1 MSGRTNN
8 PMPESLE
15 DLENEAALYA
25 LGVLDPQ
32 SLSRFEELLSR
43 DAAAV
48 SALKPY
54 NSAAALV
61 SESLDPVVPPPQI
74 KRRLFEKVES
84 AVTHQTGHAV
94 PHGLG
99 AVRSNEGK
107 WKQAGVPGVT
117 YKKLYFDEPS
127 GLVTMLVRMEPGTV
141 FPAHRHSRTEQCLV
155 LEGDLIQDDHVY
167 HPGDFT
173 WAHAG
178 SIDPMLRT
186 EKGDLLLMVSGVEK
200 EERV

>member
-8 PMPESLE
+8 QMPEPPD

-32 SLSRFEELLSR
+32 SASRFEELLSH

-48 SALKPY
+48 AALAPY

-61 SESLDPVVPPPQI
+61 AESLDPVTPPPQI
-74 KRRLFEKVES
+74 KQRLFERIAS
-84 AVTHQTGHAV
+84 AAAHQ
-94 PHGLG
+94 PGLG
-99 AVRSNEGK
+99 SVRSDEGK

-117 YKKLYFDEPS
+117 YKKLYFDQPS
-127 GLVTMLVRMEPGTV
+127 GLVTRLVRMEPGTV
-141 FPAHRHSRTEQCLV
+141 YPAHRHSRTEQCLV
-155 LEGDLIQDDHVY
+155 LEGDLIHDDHVY

-173 WAHAG
+173 WAQAG
-178 SIDPMLRT
+178 SIDPSLRT
-186 EKGDLLLMVSGVEK
+186 EKGNLLLIISGVEK
-200 EERV
+200 EERL